1 MSGRKKAL
9 LTGLA
14 AAAALVAPP
23 DANAANRA
31 RDGKIAVTE
40 EFEAA
45 RKAGT
50 REAFELFLARQP
62 DSVHAAEARRLLR
75 ALETTPAQTPKP

>member
-1 MSGRKKAL
+1 MPGRSKAL
-9 LTGLA
+9 MAGLA
-14 AAAALVAPP
+14 AAAALATPQ
-23 DANAANRA
+23 DAGAANRA

-62 DSVHAAEARRLLR
+62 DSVHADEARRLLR
-75 ALETTPAQTPKP
+75 ALETRPAQTPKP